1 VLEAEW
7 RSGLG
12 MFSEG
17 WRISVV
23 GTHVGRAVEDWRFAV
38 EIKSRSMAASSTAA
52 TPFLEHLCQ

>member
-7 RSGLG
+7 RLLLG

-23 GTHVGRAVEDWRFAV
+23 GEGWRAAV
-38 EIKSRSMAASSTAA
+38 EIKRRSMAASSTAIL
-52 TPFLEHLCQ
+52 PVPKHLCQ